1 MSWQHCEMSTAEMR
15 LRDHFDTKI
24 PFVFI
29 VKFISLFCFDEILL
43 HFSIKM
49 ICSDDFE
56 DVIAGPSQ
64 KKKPFLELL
73 HSPRLISRSLS
84 DRKMLKFP
92 HCELAT
98 LI

>member
-15 LRDHFDTKI
+15 LRDHSDTKV

-29 VKFISLFCFDEILL
+29 VKFISLFCFNEILL
-43 HFSIKM
+43 HFSTKM

-64 KKKPFLELL
+64 KKKPFIESDNENSSDEEF
-73 HSPRLISRSLS
+73 SPVKSRK
-84 DRKMLKFP
+84 RR
-92 HCELAT
+92 
-98 LI
+98 